1 MIGKKFRTTIYLLAT
16 LLTSLILVVSGA
28 YAYAETNS
36 ESNFVYGNYVNE
48 NLYTEDVDLTSDRL
62 NKEVKL
68 NN

>member
-16 LLTSLILVVSGA
+16 LLTSLILVVSGT
-28 YAYAETNS
+28 YAYAEMNS
-36 ESNFVYGNYVNE
+36 ESNFVNGNYMNE
-48 NLYTEDVDLTSDRL
+48 NLYAEDVDLTSDRL